1 MPAASPF
8 KSAIPWDAD
17 CLIFDRDVQIL
28 TATLPTP
35 DVLPAHDRVGTALAF
50 LETPAVPRRYDEANQ
65 PQQQERDSQWQKS
78 IVSTAETLF
87 QASNL

>member
-1 MPAASPF
+1 V
-8 KSAIPWDAD
+8 K
-17 CLIFDRDVQIL
+17 
-28 TATLPTP
+28 
-35 DVLPAHDRVGTALAF
+35 VGTALAF
-50 LETPAVPRRYDEANQ
+50 WETPAVPRRYGEANQ